1 MFRKEREAYV
11 EVQIKEDEEYKIANH
26 VGVKQIVKNA
36 KK

>member
-1 MFRKEREAYV
+1 MFRKERQDYV

-26 VGVKQIVKNA
+26 IGVKQIVKNA